1 LIEALVI
8 AITLISLIAFLL
20 PQMVREKRRTVC
32 KKNLGTIAIAFKTW
46 ALDARDRY
54 STETPVAEGG
64 TLELI
69 NSGQVFV
76 HFKAL
81 FTNLN
86 LDPKVL
92 VCPADS
98 KKKYAKDFLRGL
110 SDENVSYFIG
120 ADADENFPGAIL
132 AGDRNLAVG
141 GVALRPGLT
150 VTTTNSALS
159 WTRAIHRSC
168 GNILLSDGSVQFF
181 DSAQLKMAVQS
192 QGIGTN
198 RLLIP

>member
-1 LIEALVI
+1 MIAVTLLTLFVFLI
-8 AITLISLIAFLL
+8 
-20 PQMVREKRRTVC
+20 PQMVQEKRRTVC
-32 KKNLGTIAIAFKTW
+32 KKNLREIGVVFKVWGST
-46 ALDARDRY
+46 DPRY
-54 STETPVAEGG
+54 PTETPVAEGG

-76 HFKAL
+76 HFRAL
-81 FTNLN
+81 FTNTLN
-86 LDPKVL
+86 PDPKVL

-120 ADADENFPGAIL
+120 ANANDNFPDAIL
-132 AGDRNLAVG
+132 AGDRNLALS
-141 GVALRPGLT
+141 GVPLRPGLT

-159 WTRAIHRSC
+159 WTRAIHDSC
-168 GNILLSDGSVQFF
+168 GNVLLSDGSVQFLN
-181 DSAQLKMAVQS
+181 SAQLKLAVQS
-192 QGIGTN
+192 QGIATN